1 MPCQRKPIVLTCPAR
16 VRLNW
21 NDWSRNLQRTTER
34 FLSWRKA
41 RRIRRK
47 ERQKKKNPVV
57 DWLEA
62 ILSAVVI
69 VLLINQFL
77 LQAYQI
83 PSQSMV
89 DTLLI
94 GDRIFVN
101 KLIYGPELLP
111 GLVKLPGF
119 RSVRRG
125 EVMIFENPSY
135 IPIGPVKDVIQRV
148 IYMLTL
154 SLVDIDRD
162 EQGNPKHHFLIKRAI
177 GMPGDRLRLNLGNVE
192 FLLPGESRWIP
203 EEELKK
209 ALGFHYRIRR
219 MFPAEDYD
227 AFRRAGIALALLDTG
242 LPVAPDLERGANRFF
257 AIEKGSGGGITW
269 RQTKLVDSIYIDK
282 WRAQTLYALRPY
294 SPLFQAQWRQLEN
307 GWYVPAGRIFP
318 MGDNRDDSRDAR
330 FFGAVRLEKVLGRAL
345 FRYWPLT
352 RFGGIH

>member
-1 MPCQRKPIVLTCPAR
+1 M
-16 VRLNW
+16 
-21 NDWSRNLQRTTER
+21 
-34 FLSWRKA
+34 
-41 RRIRRK
+41 
-47 ERQKKKNPVV
+47 

-119 RSVRRG
+119 RTLRRG
-125 EVMIFENPSY
+125 EVIIFENPSY
-135 IPIGPVKDVIQRV
+135 IPIGPVKDVIQRI

-154 SLVDIDRD
+154 SIVDIDRD
-162 EQGNPKHHFLIKRAI
+162 EYGNPKHHFLIKRAV
-177 GMPGDRLRLNLGNVE
+177 GMPGDRLRLNQGNVE
-192 FLLPGESRWIP
+192 FLLPGQSGWMP
-203 EEELKK
+203 EAQLKK
-209 ALGFHYRIRR
+209 ALGFNYRIRR
-219 MFPAEDYD
+219 EVDAKNYD
-227 AFRRAGIALALLDTG
+227 AFRRAGIALALLDAG
-242 LPVAPDLERGANRFF
+242 LPVSADLERGADLFF
-257 AIEKGSGGGITW
+257 SIAKGSDGGITW
-269 RQTKLVDSIYIDK
+269 RQKVRLVDNIFIEK

-294 SPLFQAQWRQLEN
+294 SPLFQGQWRQLEN
-307 GWYVPAGRIFP
+307 GWYVPAGRVFP

-330 FFGAVRLEKVLGRAL
+330 YFGAVRTEKVLGRAL

-352 RFGGIH
+352 RFGGVH